1 MKIDSSCPFCNFE
14 QINMIMKNKFSN
26 VLVIFTFLL
35 FSFAGKYQ
43 AQVISSNFSPEV
55 TIDGFSEPYAF
66 DFNDDGVI
74 EFYFLVQDLSGDTTI
89 SGLPAT
95 YDGSGA
101 LLGCENGK
109 PAGVTSPETSAFDVS
124 RLVAGDELT
133 VFQEFGEDTS
143 YAIGIDLIINTG
155 VIGSLPYQY
164 GAFLGEQGYLGA
176 MFDIAGS
183 LHLGWIEV
191 SVLEDGSQITLHSY
205 GYDAS
210 QGGDPLSVGNMNT
223 NITEFTPQEV
233 NVNIIKDVL
242 NIELSSF
249 DSEGFFRI
257 IDLSGKVRTET
268 KLSQLQNKY
277 DLSTFKSGIYIVS
290 VEALGNVYVEKFTL
304 Y

>member
-1 MKIDSSCPFCNFE
+1 MIVRVLFVISK
-14 QINMIMKNKFSN
+14 QINTIMKNKRSN
-26 VLVIFTFLL
+26 VLIIFTFLL
-35 FSFAGKYQ
+35 FSLMGKYQ

-55 TIDGFSEPYAF
+55 TIDASSEPYAF
-66 DFNDDGVI
+66 DFNGDGVI

-89 SGLPAT
+89 AGLPAT
-95 YDGSGA
+95 YEGSGA

-109 PAGVTSPETSAFDVS
+109 PAGATSAETSAFDVS

-133 VFQEFGEDTS
+133 VFQEYGEDTS

-164 GAFLGEQGYLGA
+164 GAFRGEQGYLGA

-191 SVLEDGSQITLHSY
+191 SVLSDGSQITLHSY

-210 QGGDPLSVGNMNT
+210 QSGDPLSVGNMNT

-233 NVNIIKDVL
+233 NVNINKNL
-242 NIELSSF
+242 LSIELSSF

-257 IDLSGKVRTET
+257 IDLSGKVRMDT
-268 KLSQLQNKY
+268 KLSNLQNKY
-277 DLSTFKSGIYIVS
+277 DLSTFESGIYIVS
-290 VEALGNVYVEKFTL
+290 VEALGNVYVKKVIL
-304 Y
+304 H

>member
-1 MKIDSSCPFCNFE
+1 MIVHVLFVISK
-14 QINMIMKNKFSN
+14 QINITMKNKRSN

-35 FSFAGKYQ
+35 LSLTGKYQ

-55 TIDGFSEPYAF
+55 TIDPSSEPYAF
-66 DFNDDGVI
+66 DFNGDGVI

-89 SGLPAT
+89 AGLPAT
-95 YDGSGA
+95 YEGSGA

-109 PAGVTSPETSAFDVS
+109 PAGVTSAETSAFDVS
-124 RLVAGDELT
+124 RFAAGDELT
-133 VFQEFGEDTS
+133 VFQEYGEDTS

-164 GAFLGEQGYLGA
+164 GAFRGEQGYLGA

-191 SVLEDGSQITLHSY
+191 SVLSDGSQITLHSY

-233 NVNIIKDVL
+233 KVNINKDL
-242 NIELSSF
+242 LSIELSSF
-249 DSEGFFRI
+249 DPEGFFRI
-257 IDLSGKVRTET
+257 IDLSGKVRMKT
-268 KLSQLQNKY
+268 KLSNLQNKY
-277 DLSTFKSGIYIVS
+277 DLSTFESGIYIVS
-290 VEALGNVYVEKFTL
+290 VEALGNVYVKKVIL
-304 Y
+304 H